1 MDKLCKIRDIQ
12 RAVNQFEQSFDKE
25 YGISLNEGMALC
37 SLLKQGCLSSGEIGE
52 LLGLTSSNNSKIM
65 RSVESKGLV
74 ERVMGT
80 KDRRQM
86 YFSLTPE
93 GKELIS
99 AITCEQ
105 VEISPLLQKLLEK
118 TEKSSIGSTGPTVL
132 LVADSML
139 SVLVRSLFPE
149 VRKPKSAALFILS
162 TRALP
167 GPSRYSMRQVVCT
180 QKKRGRDFHRNL
192 FVFWLLNK
200 DLNLGPP
207 D

>member
-93 GKELIS
+93 GNELIS

-105 VEISPLLQKLLEK
+105 VEISPLLQKLFE
-118 TEKSSIGSTGPTVL
+118 
-132 LVADSML
+132 
-139 SVLVRSLFPE
+139 
-149 VRKPKSAALFILS
+149 
-162 TRALP
+162 
-167 GPSRYSMRQVVCT
+167 
-180 QKKRGRDFHRNL
+180 
-192 FVFWLLNK
+192 
-200 DLNLGPP
+200 
-207 D
+207 

>member
-25 YGISLNEGMALC
+25 YGISLNEGMA
-37 SLLKQGCLSSGEIGE
+37 LKQGCLSSGEIGE

-105 VEISPLLQKLLEK
+105 VEISPLLQKLLE
-118 TEKSSIGSTGPTVL
+118 
-132 LVADSML
+132 
-139 SVLVRSLFPE
+139 
-149 VRKPKSAALFILS
+149 
-162 TRALP
+162 
-167 GPSRYSMRQVVCT
+167 
-180 QKKRGRDFHRNL
+180 
-192 FVFWLLNK
+192 
-200 DLNLGPP
+200 
-207 D
+207 

>member
-65 RSVESKGLV
+65 RSVESKV

-105 VEISPLLQKLLEK
+105 VEISPLLQKLLE
-118 TEKSSIGSTGPTVL
+118 
-132 LVADSML
+132 
-139 SVLVRSLFPE
+139 
-149 VRKPKSAALFILS
+149 
-162 TRALP
+162 
-167 GPSRYSMRQVVCT
+167 
-180 QKKRGRDFHRNL
+180 
-192 FVFWLLNK
+192 
-200 DLNLGPP
+200 
-207 D
+207 

>member
-93 GKELIS
+93 GKDLIS

-105 VEISPLLQKLLEK
+105 VEISPLLQKLLE
-118 TEKSSIGSTGPTVL
+118 
-132 LVADSML
+132 
-139 SVLVRSLFPE
+139 
-149 VRKPKSAALFILS
+149 
-162 TRALP
+162 
-167 GPSRYSMRQVVCT
+167 
-180 QKKRGRDFHRNL
+180 
-192 FVFWLLNK
+192 
-200 DLNLGPP
+200 
-207 D
+207 

>member
-105 VEISPLLQKLLEK
+105 VEIFGVNRKEFDRQHGAHRAAGCRLHVVRL
-118 TEKSSIGSTGPTVL
+118 GSFSVSRGP
-132 LVADSML
+132 
-139 SVLVRSLFPE
+139 
-149 VRKPKSAALFILS
+149 
-162 TRALP
+162 
-167 GPSRYSMRQVVCT
+167 
-180 QKKRGRDFHRNL
+180 
-192 FVFWLLNK
+192 
-200 DLNLGPP
+200 
-207 D
+207 

>member
-1 MDKLCKIRDIQ
+1 MKIWCDKRPYLKVRTMDKLCKIRDIQ
-12 RAVNQFEQSFDKE
+12 RAVNQFEQSFDKK

-105 VEISPLLQKLLEK
+105 VEISPLLQKLLE
-118 TEKSSIGSTGPTVL
+118 
-132 LVADSML
+132 
-139 SVLVRSLFPE
+139 
-149 VRKPKSAALFILS
+149 
-162 TRALP
+162 
-167 GPSRYSMRQVVCT
+167 
-180 QKKRGRDFHRNL
+180 
-192 FVFWLLNK
+192 
-200 DLNLGPP
+200 
-207 D
+207 